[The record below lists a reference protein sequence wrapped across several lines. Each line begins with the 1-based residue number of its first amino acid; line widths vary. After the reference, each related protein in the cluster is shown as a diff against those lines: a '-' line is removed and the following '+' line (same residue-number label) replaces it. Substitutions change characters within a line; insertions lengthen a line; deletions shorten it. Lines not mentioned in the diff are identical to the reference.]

1 MLIDQEKL
9 IYIWHLNKME
19 DLKIYGIN
27 ALALATSMTSANP
40 VLQTLVLLLS
50 IIYTVI
56 GIYKR
61 LKNNNK

>member
-1 MLIDQEKL
+1 
-9 IYIWHLNKME
+9 ME

-27 ALALATSMTSANP
+27 VIALATSMTSANP

>member
-1 MLIDQEKL
+1 MAIQL
-9 IYIWHLNKME
+9 YTWRLNKME

-27 ALALATSMTSANP
+27 AVALATSMTSANP